1 MGASKSGKGFGEM
14 NWVGKYVIDPSGMI
28 FWREGMLVHNQELV
42 AAFERSPIVGLTLG
56 MCSEF
61 GVNIGEA

>member
-1 MGASKSGKGFGEM
+1 M
-14 NWVGKYVIDPSGMI
+14 NWVGKYVIEPNGMI
-28 FWREGMLVHNQELV
+28 HWREGMLVHKHELL

>member
-1 MGASKSGKGFGEM
+1 M

-42 AAFERSPIVGLTLG
+42 AALERNPIVGLTLG